1 MNNKK
6 EANRYDKIFKEN
18 LEAVTLSMIEKVL
31 RIDVANYEKIPLDL
45 QRTLERK
52 PDQLLKITNRQGDT
66 FLLQLKFQLVDEVRM
81 VDRMFEYKAIEVV

>member
-31 RIDVANYEKIPLDL
+31 QIDVGSYLVEFA
-45 QRTLERK
+45 RK
-52 PDQLLKITNRQGDT
+52 VSQTYN
-66 FLLQLKFQLVDEVRM
+66 V
-81 VDRMFEYKAIEVV
+81 KADDVKRN